1 MFALRKC
8 EARAALALVVG
19 VMLAASPGQV
29 AASGQEWT
37 APRVPLAPTG
47 PEDPLW
53 RQVPQVSIVMPGRD
67 KFAGRTLTLHAQAAV
82 SGEEIFFRFQWP
94 DPTLSV
100 TRKAWKFDGSRWQR
114 QAGNEDRL
122 SLLFEI
128 TPIPEF
134 ATQGCAAV
142 CHLPPGA
149 TSARGG
155 RFGTTSAAHRGDLWH
170 WKAARSDPTGYADDT
185 WLGPI
190 SETKGGRQPDAGT
203 GGVKLNETE
212 DKTRPRYAPA
222 PGKGSGK
229 HGVLLAAEAV
239 PIEDYSRFQAGDILT
254 YEMPVEPRGSRA
266 DIRAVS
272 VYGKG
277 GWTLMLSRRL
287 NTGHEDDAGLTPGRR
302 YPLALAVFDD
312 SGDADHYESGV
323 LWLNL
328 AP

>member
-8 EARAALALVVG
+8 EAGAALALVVG
-19 VMLAASPGQV
+19 VMLAACPGPV
-29 AASGQEWT
+29 AASGLHWT
-37 APRVPLAPTG
+37 APRVPQAPTG
-47 PEDPLW
+47 PADPVWQKIPPLTI
-53 RQVPQVSIVMPGRD
+53 PLTGRD
-67 KFAGRTLTLHAQAAV
+67 KFAGQTLKLTAKAAV
-82 SGEEIFFRFQWP
+82 SGEEIFFWFQWP

-100 TRKAWKFDGSRWQR
+100 TRKAWKFDGRRWQH

-122 SLLFEI
+122 SVLLEI

-134 ATQGCAAV
+134 ASQGCAAV

-170 WKAARSDPTGYADDT
+170 WKAGRSDPVGHADDT
-185 WLGPI
+185 WLGPV
-190 SETKGGRQPDAGT
+190 SETKGGRKPDAGS
-203 GGVKLNETE
+203 GGEQLNETE

-222 PGKGSGK
+222 PGKSPGK
-229 HGVLLAAEAV
+229 QGVLPAAEAV
-239 PIEDYSRFQAGDILT
+239 PIEDYSRFRAGDTLT
-254 YEMPVEPRGSRA
+254 YQMPLTPTGSRA
-266 DIRAVS
+266 DIRAAS
-272 VYGKG
+272 VYGQG
-277 GWTLMLSRRL
+277 RWTLMLSRRL
-287 NTGHEDDAGLTPGRR
+287 NTGHEDDAVLKPGER

-312 SGDADHYESGV
+312 SGEADHYESGV

>member
-1 MFALRKC
+1 MVWRCIRPAGVPLAVALIV
-8 EARAALALVVG
+8 ALAAGAWVP
-19 VMLAASPGQV
+19 AAWGM
-29 AASGQEWT
+29 EWR
-37 APRVPLAPTG
+37 APRVSSAPTG
-47 PEDPLW
+47 PDDPVW
-53 RQVPQVSIVMPGRD
+53 RTVPALTVTLTGRD
-67 KFAGRTLTLHAQAAV
+67 KFAGRTLPLAAQAAV

-100 TRKAWKFDGSRWQR
+100 TRKAWKFDGSRWQH
-114 QAGNEDRL
+114 QPGNEDRL
-122 SLLFEI
+122 SLLLEI
-128 TPIPEF
+128 TPIPDF

-149 TSARGG
+149 TTARGG
-155 RFGTTSAAHRGDLWH
+155 RFGTTSPAHTGDLWH
-170 WKAARSDPTGYADDT
+170 WKAGRSDPVGHADDT
-185 WLGPI
+185 WLGPV
-190 SETKGGRQPDAGT
+190 SDGKGGRKPDAGT
-203 GGVKLNETE
+203 GGEKLNETE
-212 DKTRPRYAPA
+212 DKTRPRFAPA
-222 PGKGSGK
+222 PGKSPGK

-239 PIEDYSRFQAGDILT
+239 PIEDYSRFQAGDTLT
-254 YEMPVEPRGSRA
+254 YQMPLMPTGSRA

-272 VYGKG
+272 AYGKG

-287 NTGHEDDAGLTPGRR
+287 NTGHEDDAALQPGQR